1 MFNLALNAFHSTET
15 LVIFYILLLLSI
27 DELLWCSTKSDVRN
41 DKDVVSFISH
51 L

>member
-1 MFNLALNAFHSTET
+1 MFNLTLNDFYSAET
-15 LVIFYILLLLSI
+15 QITFYLFRCYYPMMIYS
-27 DELLWCSTKSDVRN
+27 DVTKSDVRN